1 MARKAATV
9 RMPTC
14 AQTANKASP
23 AGDPAEA
30 GFTPPAEAGFTLVE
44 MLVAMLILSL
54 VGLTLARFQTFQM
67 HSTASLAMGA
77 AGKLAADNLAIDLLV
92 APAAPT
98 TAQSGVAEVGG
109 RPWYWQVTPAPP
121 PDPRE
126 RAAEVPVHDPDPDE
140 HHGGDDADLSDGVGR
155 AGGAGLVGH
164 GRHATRFGEDGSGP

>member
-121 PDPRE
+121 PDPALMPDLVRLDITVS
-126 RAAEVPVHDPDPDE
+126 AEE
-140 HHGGDDADLSDGVGR
+140 
-155 AGGAGLVGH
+155 GGAAI
-164 GRHATRFGEDGSGP
+164 ATRSLLRPRGNPPVVTQR